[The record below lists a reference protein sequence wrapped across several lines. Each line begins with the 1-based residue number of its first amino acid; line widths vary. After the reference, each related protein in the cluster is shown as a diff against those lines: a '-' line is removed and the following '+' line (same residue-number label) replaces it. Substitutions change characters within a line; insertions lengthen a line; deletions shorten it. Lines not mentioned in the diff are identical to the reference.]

1 MAGRVQKVEPPALPQ
16 ATNLYERPFQDQYS
30 NVLRIFF
37 NRLTAS
43 LNALLDPGAGGAAL
57 YLPYG
62 SFYDTNDQFAVLTT
76 AAYPVDITSTAYTS
90 FVEVISNNQ
99 ITVRKAGLYNIQF
112 SIQFVNDTN
121 AQKDVDVWFRKNG
134 LDIPD
139 SNSRFTVAARKSAG
153 VYGHLIAALNF
164 FVDMAADDYVQ
175 IMWRTEDIGVH
186 LEQAAAGAAPTRP
199 AVPSAIVTVNY
210 VSAL

>member
-1 MAGRVQKVEPPALPQ
+1 MAGTVKKVEPPALPQ
-16 ATNLYERPFQDQYS
+16 AVKLYESSFQDQYS
-30 NVLRIFF
+30 NVLRLFF

-43 LNALLDPGAGGAAL
+43 LNALLDPNAGGAAL

-62 SFYDTNDQFAVLTT
+62 SFYDMNDQFALLTT
-76 AAYPVDITSTAYTS
+76 AAYPIDITSTAYTS
-90 FVEVISNNQ
+90 FVEVVSSNQ

-121 AQKDVDVWFRKNG
+121 AQQDVDIWFRKNG
-134 LDIPD
+134 LDIAD
-139 SNSRFTVAARKSAG
+139 SNSRFTVPVRKSAG
-153 VYGHLIAALNF
+153 NPGHLIAALNF

-175 IMWRTEDIGVH
+175 IMWRTENIGVH
-186 LEQAAAGAAPTRP
+186 LEHAAAGAAPTRP
-199 AVPSAIVTVNY
+199 AVPSAIVTVSY